1 MATIDMHDGRAE
13 ASAVATQAFDVV
25 VIGGGPAGM
34 AAALA
39 AQKAGARVAIVEREQ
54 HLGGILRQCIH
65 PGFGLLHFKQELPV
79 PSTRSALS
87 TRCTQPTLRCSWTAW

>member
-1 MATIDMHDGRAE
+1 MATFDMRDERAE
-13 ASAVATQAFDVV
+13 TGTAASVSTQAFDVV

-39 AQKAGARVAIVEREQ
+39 AHKADARVAIVEREQ

-65 PGFGLLHFKQELPV
+65 PGFGLSHFKQ
-79 PSTRSALS
+79 
-87 TRCTQPTLRCSWTAW
+87 